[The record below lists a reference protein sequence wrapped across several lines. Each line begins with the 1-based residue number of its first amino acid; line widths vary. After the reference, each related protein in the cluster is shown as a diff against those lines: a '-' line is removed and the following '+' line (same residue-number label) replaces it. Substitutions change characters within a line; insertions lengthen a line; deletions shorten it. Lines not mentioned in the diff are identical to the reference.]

1 MKGNKSY
8 RKKGF
13 TLIELMVAMA
23 ILSILVGMAAFT
35 YVSQLTAIHL
45 RNDAREVDQALQL
58 AKMRALATGKD
69 HGVVFD
75 LDSTDGDF
83 YYIFIDCAG
92 AGAGNKLPDKAY
104 SFNNFDNNAPV
115 GTWNN
120 CESAAYDPRITD
132 KGMFQTHEND
142 HIEFDPDADPSTS
155 NNISTGLQYIAF
167 NHLGQAHQGGNLT
180 SIAIVVKSK
189 PGKNGRQEEI
199 TIRITGGTGLTD
211 ILPVR
216 ITL

>member
-13 TLIELMVAMA
+13 TLIELMVSLA

-83 YYIFIDCAG
+83 YYIFIDCTPSPADQ
-92 AGAGNKLPDKAY
+92 AYTGNN
-104 SFNNFDNNAPV
+104 FNNNKPV
-115 GTWNN
+115 GTWDK
-120 CESAAYDPRITD
+120 CENSTYDPRITD

-142 HIEFDPDADPSTS
+142 HIEFDPDANPSTS

-167 NHLGQAHQGGNLT
+167 NHLGQAHQGGNIT

-216 ITL
+216 VTL